1 MAKKNNEMTSDD
13 LMQLPDIDGLVLDVR
28 GQQAQSSSSEEV
40 HADKKGDEPSESSV
54 PQATRRRTRVKK
66 EPTKIAMPI
75 EGNPLWNAFLKFGEN
90 YDFQVRKDNRKG
102 YWVDEDI
109 VATLKMCDINRLS
122 VADKINA
129 ILRAFIELNKEELRD
144 CIKHRKSLI

>member
-1 MAKKNNEMTSDD
+1 
-13 LMQLPDIDGLVLDVR
+13 
-28 GQQAQSSSSEEV
+28 
-40 HADKKGDEPSESSV
+40 
-54 PQATRRRTRVKK
+54 
-66 EPTKIAMPI
+66 MPI
-75 EGNPLWNAFLKFGEN
+75 DGNPLWNAFLKFGEN

-129 ILRAFIELNKEELRD
+129 ILRAFIELNKDELRD
-144 CIKHRKSLI
+144 CVKHRKSLI

>member
-1 MAKKNNEMTSDD
+1 MTADD
-13 LMQLPDIDGLVLDVR
+13 LMQLPNIDGLVLDVR
-28 GQQAQSSSSEEV
+28 GQQAQSSSNESMPVEKEDV
-40 HADKKGDEPSESSV
+40 EPSESPAPTSV
-54 PQATRRRTRVKK
+54 RRKPRVKK
-66 EPTKIAMPI
+66 EPKKTAMPI
-75 EGNPLWNAFLKFGEN
+75 DGNPLWNAFLKFGEN

-129 ILRAFIELNKEELRD
+129 ILRAFIELNKDELRD
-144 CIKHRKSLI
+144 CVKHRKSLI

>member
-1 MAKKNNEMTSDD
+1 MAKKNNEMTADD

-28 GQQAQSSSSEEV
+28 GQHAQSSSIEASVVPVENVEPLV
-40 HADKKGDEPSESSV
+40 SPEPKTDKRKARVRREP
-54 PQATRRRTRVKK
+54 QKT
-66 EPTKIAMPI
+66 AMPKD
-75 EGNPLWNAFLKFGEN
+75 GNPLWNAFLKFGEN

-109 VATLKMCDINRLS
+109 VATLKICDINRLS

-129 ILRAFIELNKEELRD
+129 ILRAFIELNKDELRE
-144 CIKHRKSLI
+144 CIKHRKNLL